1 MSKIK
6 VTELP
11 NIVYSK
17 VSDDDIMIIETKDD
31 TYNIKVLD
39 LKNVF
44 SCDKKLQ
51 AISDNIEKKL
61 SEFNDIIIENQ
72 EENNQKFENLE
83 SANNNL
89 KNNLNDFSKRI
100 NTTEKDINILKQ
112 DVEELKSLQDR
123 VKELESYKSRVESLE
138 KDNEENKIDINN
150 LKNETEKIAQ
160 IQESLTEMKD
170 TINQNQSTSTNIIQE
185 VDKRLDDKINRIQG
199 ELLDLIDSYHHE
211 TH

>member
-31 TYNIKVLD
+31 TYNIKVSD

-89 KNNLNDFSKRI
+89 KNNLDDFSKRI

-112 DVEELKSLQDR
+112 DTEELKSLQDR

-138 KDNEENKIDINN
+138 KDNEENKIGINN